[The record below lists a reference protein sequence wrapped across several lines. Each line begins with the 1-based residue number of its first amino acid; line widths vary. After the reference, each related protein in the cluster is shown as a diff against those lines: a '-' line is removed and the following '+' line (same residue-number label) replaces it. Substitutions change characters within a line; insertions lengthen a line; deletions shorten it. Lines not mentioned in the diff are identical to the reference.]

1 MSQSFL
7 LVWVK
12 VETGLGVFIV
22 LSVLRDHLPRAVLC
36 SSRSRRAG
44 VTSDPLL
51 LCLAWEGF
59 SAGLE
64 LLLLESRGLRNKD

>member
-22 LSVLRDHLPRAVLC
+22 PAVLRDHLPRAVLC
-36 SSRSRRAG
+36 SSRGRRVAI
-44 VTSDPLL
+44 TSDRLL
-51 LCLAWEGF
+51 PCLAWEEF
-59 SAGLE
+59 SAGL
-64 LLLLESRGLRNKD
+64 GITFC